1 MNCELQ
7 INKSQ
12 ILMFESEDGSF
23 HLEVRLEDETVWL
36 TQGMIVELFQSSKAN
51 ISEHIANIYAEGEL
65 SPESTVRK
73 FRTVQKEGLR
83 MVERERD
90 FYNLDVIISVG
101 YRVNSRRATQFR
113 QWATSVLKEY
123 IRKGYVLNDERMKNG
138 MDLRYF
144 DELQERL
151 REIRLSERVFYQ
163 KIKDIYTTS
172 IDYDPHDERTI
183 EFFKIVQN
191 NCFGLS
197 ASRRRLNWWFVELM
211 RIYRSWACS
220 LMTRS
225 CLSALQNEMR

>member
-1 MNCELQ
+1 MNGELQ

-36 TQGMIVELFQSSKAN
+36 TQGMIVELYQSSKAN
-51 ISEHIANIYAEGEL
+51 ISEHIANIFAEGEL

-163 KIKDIYTTS
+163 KIKESIRLALTMIHMMNARLSSLRLSRTS
-172 IDYDPHDERTI
+172 
-183 EFFKIVQN
+183 
-191 NCFGLS
+191 CFRLS
-197 ASRRRLNWWFVELM
+197 ASRRRLNWLFVEPM
-211 RIYRSWACS
+211 RIYRSWACGP
-220 LMTRS
+220 MTRS
-225 CLSALQNEMR
+225 CRSALQNEMR